1 MKPPVT
7 RQLTDD
13 EQRLLDAQI
22 RATLASLHRRYAEL
36 DRLTGKTSAE
46 RYEEARRSL
55 LQNK

>member
-1 MKPPVT
+1 MKT
-7 RQLTDD
+7 TIARQLTEE
-13 EQRLLDAQI
+13 EQRLLEAQV